1 MYTNIHVKLSLAGF
15 RLAASIGSG
24 IDLNKDLFVNVSIE
38 IMHYNAVIIGVDR
51 RSKYIIFCFCVTRL
65 PLHKR
70 LSIP

>member
-1 MYTNIHVKLSLAGF
+1 MKLSLAGF

-51 RSKYIIFCFCVTRL
+51 LVDDQNISFFAFVLLAFLCINV
-65 PLHKR
+65 
-70 LSIP
+70 